1 MNSSCS
7 AIGFAWFC
15 VADNSVGNG
24 LNNRVQSYDAT
35 HKTLIRKTKR
45 NGAIVTDRRENAE
58 NRIREIGWE
67 EKESPKKH
75 GVVASSGGW
84 RMYVPTF

>member
-1 MNSSCS
+1 M
-7 AIGFAWFC
+7 
-15 VADNSVGNG
+15 
-24 LNNRVQSYDAT
+24 QSYGIML
-35 HKTLIRKTKR
+35 KTLIRKAKR

-58 NRIREIGWE
+58 NRIREMGRE

-75 GVVASSGGW
+75 GVVASSGGL

>member
-1 MNSSCS
+1 MNTSCS
-7 AIGFAWFC
+7 AIGFAWYY
-15 VADNSVGNG
+15 ATDSNVGNG
-24 LNNRVQSYDAT
+24 LNNRVQSYGMML
-35 HKTLIRKTKR
+35 KTLIRKTKR
-45 NGAIVTDRRENAE
+45 NGAIVTDRQENAE
-58 NRIREIGWE
+58 NRIREMGRE

>member
-1 MNSSCS
+1 MK
-7 AIGFAWFC
+7 
-15 VADNSVGNG
+15 
-24 LNNRVQSYDAT
+24 Q
-35 HKTLIRKTKR
+35 

-58 NRIREIGWE
+58 NRIRKMGRE